1 MKEPTD
7 EKKIEYTKPEI
18 LDLGPVTPTLGGTC
32 APTGSLNY
40 TGNCSTGNIA
50 AGGPCSTG
58 IAVST

>member
-18 LDLGPVTPTLGGTC
+18 LDLGPVTPALGGTC
-32 APTGSLNY
+32 SNGSLNY

-58 IAVST
+58 TAVTT